1 MLNLDAIKSTK
12 VIEVIDAYSGET
24 TKVSNFVDAQ
34 KRILDAIN
42 KGHDVY
48 LSRKEE

>member
-1 MLNLDAIKSTK
+1 MLNLNPKPK
-12 VIEVIDAYSGET
+12 FIEAVDSVSGET
-24 TKVSNFVDAQ
+24 SKLSNLVDAH
-34 KRILDAIN
+34 KFILDAIN

>member
-1 MLNLDAIKSTK
+1 MLKLQSTK
-12 VIEVIDAYSGET
+12 VIEAIDAYSGET
-24 TKVSNFVDAQ
+24 RKISNFVDAQ
-34 KRILDAIN
+34 KFILDAIS